1 MVLNANRQ
9 TSRNQ
14 SQGIQFSC
22 EVGGDNIEAARDSVR
37 QQVEM
42 VNVTRK
48 EIKRLVKI
56 QNKHAKLLKK
66 LKEQGLIQDETLE
79 DDDETVDEM
88 RIIGS

>member
-1 MVLNANRQ
+1 
-9 TSRNQ
+9 
-14 SQGIQFSC
+14 
-22 EVGGDNIEAARDSVR
+22 
-37 QQVEM
+37 M

-66 LKEQGLIQDETLE
+66 LKDQGLIQDETLE